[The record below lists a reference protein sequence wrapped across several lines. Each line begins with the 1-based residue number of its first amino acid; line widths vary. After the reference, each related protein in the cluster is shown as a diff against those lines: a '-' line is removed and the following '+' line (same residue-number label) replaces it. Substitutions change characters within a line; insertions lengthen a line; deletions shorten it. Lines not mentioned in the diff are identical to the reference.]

1 MIDYR
6 KLNDKIIVHCENEFE
21 STEFLTFLG
30 YRYSSSKRFR
40 DVGVRLFNDDKGL
53 DFCLDAMDSYV
64 HAVSKGEYYGYSI
77 IEFKDILV
85 PDKLTRF
92 KNTLEVKLNDR

>member
-30 YRYSSSKRFR
+30 YRYSSKRFR
-40 DVGVRLFNDDKGL
+40 DVGVRLFNGDKGL
-53 DFCLDAMDSYV
+53 DFCIDDIKNYV
-64 HAVSKGEYYGYSI
+64 RAVSNGEYYGYNI
-77 IEFKDILV
+77 IKFKGILV

>member
-30 YRYSSSKRFR
+30 YRYSSKRFR
-40 DVGVRLFNDDKGL
+40 DVGVRLFNSDKGL
-53 DFCLDAMDSYV
+53 DFCIDDINNYV
-64 HAVSKGEYYGYSI
+64 RAVLKGEYYGYNI
-77 IEFKDILV
+77 IKFKDILV

-92 KNTLEVKLNDR
+92 KNSVEGKFNDR